1 MHFPRDCCV
10 GSVLTKTPGAFL
22 GSFAA
27 RRAKIRD
34 GFCPILIHIFV
45 YLQLLATSLWLA
57 LRASLRLFKIVPDDF
72 VSARCSD
79 AHGCANAAKTWM
91 SKSGL
96 ALTKKL
102 LFLEVPFIFMFVC
115 YSVQA
120 HHVLGRPSYSL
131 SEDSNTP
138 PSMQVETQIGEYYV
152 TYMAFPAF
160 PSPNEPGR
168 VNLYASRIDNGA
180 PFQGKVTFKVRDD
193 VWFSD
198 KEELLGVQDV
208 DDNVFRQ
215 GFEFNKAGNYI
226 IRAEFESDGVPY
238 QIDFPLRI
246 GEPSSFGPLGI
257 AITIILFVLF
267 GVNIVQRKKLVQAKI
282 RSAHESSSRDEVHQS
297 NTP

>member
-1 MHFPRDCCV
+1 MTFNQIKFMIGKYLRIPTVFCV
-10 GSVLTKTPGAFL
+10 
-22 GSFAA
+22 
-27 RRAKIRD
+27 
-34 GFCPILIHIFV
+34 
-45 YLQLLATSLWLA
+45 LL
-57 LRASLRLFKIVPDDF
+57 
-72 VSARCSD
+72 
-79 AHGCANAAKTWM
+79 
-91 SKSGL
+91 
-96 ALTKKL
+96 
-102 LFLEVPFIFMFVC
+102 VC
-115 YSVQA
+115 LPVQA

-131 SEDSNTP
+131 NEDSTTP
-138 PSMQVETQIGEYYV
+138 PSMQVETQIGDYYV

-193 VWFSD
+193 SWFSD

-215 GFEFNKAGNYI
+215 GFEFNKEGNYI
-226 IRAEFESDGVPY
+226 VRAEFESGGVPY

-282 RSAHESSSRDEVHQS
+282 RSAHEADAS
-297 NTP
+297 

>member
-1 MHFPRDCCV
+1 MISKYKYLRVPAVFCV
-10 GSVLTKTPGAFL
+10 
-22 GSFAA
+22 
-27 RRAKIRD
+27 
-34 GFCPILIHIFV
+34 
-45 YLQLLATSLWLA
+45 LL
-57 LRASLRLFKIVPDDF
+57 
-72 VSARCSD
+72 
-79 AHGCANAAKTWM
+79 
-91 SKSGL
+91 
-96 ALTKKL
+96 
-102 LFLEVPFIFMFVC
+102 VC
-115 YSVQA
+115 LPVQA

-131 SEDSNTP
+131 NENSTTP

-160 PSPNEPGR
+160 PSPNKPGR

-193 VWFSD
+193 AWFNSQ
-198 KEELLGVQDV
+198 EELLGVQDV

-226 IRAEFESDGVPY
+226 IRAEFESGGVLY

-246 GEPSSFGPLGI
+246 GDPSSFGPLGI

-267 GVNIVQRKKLVQAKI
+267 GVNIAQRKKLVQAKI
-282 RSAHESSSRDEVHQS
+282 RSAHESSSRDKVHQS

>member
-1 MHFPRDCCV
+1 MIGKCKYLRVAAVFCV
-10 GSVLTKTPGAFL
+10 L
-22 GSFAA
+22 
-27 RRAKIRD
+27 
-34 GFCPILIHIFV
+34 
-45 YLQLLATSLWLA
+45 
-57 LRASLRLFKIVPDDF
+57 F
-72 VSARCSD
+72 VS
-79 AHGCANAAKTWM
+79 
-91 SKSGL
+91 L
-96 ALTKKL
+96 Q
-102 LFLEVPFIFMFVC
+102 
-115 YSVQA
+115 VQA

-131 SEDSNTP
+131 NEDSTTP
-138 PSMQVETQIGEYYV
+138 PSMQVETQIGDYYV

-160 PSPNEPGR
+160 PSPNKPGR

-193 VWFSD
+193 AWFSD

-215 GFEFNKAGNYI
+215 GFEFNKEGDYI
-226 IRAEFESDGVPY
+226 IRAEFESGGVPY

-282 RSAHESSSRDEVHQS
+282 SSAHESSSRDKVNQS
-297 NTP
+297 DTP

>member
-1 MHFPRDCCV
+1 MISKYKYLRVPAAFCV
-10 GSVLTKTPGAFL
+10 LLV
-22 GSFAA
+22 
-27 RRAKIRD
+27 
-34 GFCPILIHIFV
+34 C
-45 YLQLLATSLWLA
+45 LQA
-57 LRASLRLFKIVPDDF
+57 
-72 VSARCSD
+72 
-79 AHGCANAAKTWM
+79 
-91 SKSGL
+91 
-96 ALTKKL
+96 
-102 LFLEVPFIFMFVC
+102 
-115 YSVQA
+115 QA

-131 SEDSNTP
+131 NEDSTTP
-138 PSMQVETQIGEYYV
+138 PSMQVETQIGDYYV

-180 PFQGKVTFKVRDD
+180 PFQGTVTFKVRDD
-193 VWFSD
+193 AWFSD

-226 IRAEFESDGVPY
+226 VRAEFESGGVPY

-267 GVNIVQRKKLVQAKI
+267 GVNIVQRKKLVNAKI
-282 RSAHESSSRDEVHQS
+282 RSAHESSSRDKVHQS
-297 NTP
+297 DTP